1 MLIDN
6 ALSALTVV
14 LDPARFAII
23 CSGIGLGLII
33 GMLPGIGGLGGL
45 ALLIPFTHAMDA
57 HTALAFLIGMWAVT
71 ATSDTIPA
79 ILFGVP
85 GAVGSAATVLD
96 GHPMAKRGE
105 AGRAFGAS
113 FSSSIVGG
121 VFGAILLAVSIPIL
135 RPFMLAIGT
144 PELLAVCVLGL
155 TLVASVSQGN
165 ILKGLVVA
173 LFGVL
178 LAAVGDEAQ
187 SGQLRWTFD
196 DMFGTYLLDGVPI
209 ECIALGLFAVPE
221 LIDMAIARTNM
232 GSTQRLEGLFRE
244 QMRGVRD
251 VIANWKL
258 ILNSS
263 FLGVVLGSVPGMGAA
278 VIDWIAYGTA
288 ARMIKGA
295 SESFGK
301 GDVRGLIAAESANCS
316 REGGALIPTLAFGV
330 PGSPSMALLLGA
342 FLAHGIAP
350 GPKLLDTQ
358 LDVTYTLV
366 WSLALANVVGA
377 GTCFLAAN
385 PLARIATLRAGI
397 LIPSVFAV
405 CFVGAYQGSLSFGDL
420 VLLVAFG
427 LIGWAMKRYGWARAP
442 LILGFV
448 LGKLIEKYLFISV
461 ARYQFEW
468 LQRPG
473 VIAIFAVTVLV
484 LASPLFKAFYRMWR
498 RPPGLTGATSPL
510 PACQQGIYARAR
522 RALVSVGVR
531 GHFRRRKLA
540 TQSASSGPLT
550 RPPAYSAALAGEARE
565 GADLSAQAGS
575 GEDHATYGFSAPASS
590 EGAAAACFPSN
601 TFSIDR
607 MVAPGLWVIAF
618 LALAAAFWSAT
629 GWRFSARLMP
639 QTAAAV
645 GLIVIACAGLA
656 AGLAKLQGKPAG
668 AAKSVH
674 DVGGSS
680 GELAETTVY
689 ARLLVETLWLV
700 GLLVGV
706 LLIGLMPA
714 LGLYMFSYMS
724 TAGKTPWPTALIVAV
739 SLWIGF
745 YVLFVKLLHVPWPPS
760 LLGDVFP
767 DLREWTGRLI

>member
-1 MLIDN
+1 LLIDN
-6 ALSALTVV
+6 ALSALAVV

-23 CSGIGLGLII
+23 CSGIGLGLVI

-121 VFGAILLAVSIPIL
+121 VFGAVLLAVSIPIL

-165 ILKGLVVA
+165 ILKGLIVA

-178 LAAVGDEAQ
+178 VAAVGDEAQ

-196 DMFGTYLLDGVPI
+196 DIAGTYLDDGVPI

-232 GSTQRLEGLFRE
+232 GSTQRLDGLFRE

-251 VIANWKL
+251 VIQNWKL

-278 VIDWIAYGTA
+278 VIDWIAYGSA
-288 ARMIKGA
+288 ARMVKGA
-295 SESFGK
+295 SETFGK

-377 GTCFLAAN
+377 GVCFLSAN

-397 LIPSVFAV
+397 LIPTVFAV

-420 VLLVAFG
+420 VVLVSFG
-427 LIGWAMKRYGWARAP
+427 LIGWTMKRHGWARAP

-461 ARYQFEW
+461 GRYQFEW

-473 VIAIFAVTVLV
+473 VIAIFAITVLV
-484 LASPLFKAFYRMWR
+484 LASPLVRAFYRMWR
-498 RPPGLTGATSPL
+498 PAPVLTGASL
-510 PACQQGIYARAR
+510 GRGRA
-522 RALVSVGVR
+522 
-531 GHFRRRKLA
+531 
-540 TQSASSGPLT
+540 
-550 RPPAYSAALAGEARE
+550 
-565 GADLSAQAGS
+565 AGS
-575 GEDHATYGFSAPASS
+575 APPPCGEGPGAGGGRWGATPPQLPDPPPHPSPSRNRVYAGFGQLIEGSKSATADFDRG
-590 EGAAAACFPSN
+590 EGVAAAAFRSN

-607 MVAPGLWVIAF
+607 VVGSGLWVLAF
-618 LALAAAFWSAT
+618 LALAAAFWSAA

-639 QTAAAV
+639 QTAAAA

-656 AGLAKLQGKPAG
+656 AALGKLQGKPALAKKTGHEVAG
-668 AAKSVH
+668 AL
-674 DVGGSS
+674 

-689 ARLLVETLWLV
+689 ARFLVEALWLM
-700 GLLVGV
+700 GLLAGV
-706 LLIGLMPA
+706 MLIGLMPA
-714 LGLYMFSYMS
+714 LGLFMFSYMS
-724 TAGKTPWPTALIVAV
+724 TAGRTRWPLALIITITF
-739 SLWIGF
+739 WIGF
-745 YVLFVKLLHVPWPPS
+745 YILFVKLLHVPWPPS
-760 LLGDVFP
+760 LLGDAFP
-767 DLREWTGRLI
+767 GLREWTGRLI